1 MMRRSVGAADRR
13 ETKNNRWCSDRAQ
26 TKNASNCVYG
36 SSCCTDLGYCRCHI
50 GKSDASLGNAG
61 KCDLS
66 RAIRNHGIAL
76 RDATRRVE
84 RDLGPARSRTISR
97 RPRESRAR
105 AAPSGVRLQPLHGDE
120 RERARKGG
128 RERRA
133 RPTRPRARASRR
145 PRGAARRSEGAR
157 DRIDRTMLR
166 RSSSPQ
172 RGPGQV
178 LRRRVRRDRVRK
190 GARAR
195 LDRRGAR
202 GLRAFAFTTARQ

>member
-1 MMRRSVGAADRR
+1 MKIKTTGGVLIARQKKCQQLRLRLVVLYRPRLLQVPHRQIGCLSRS
-13 ETKNNRWCSDRAQ
+13 
-26 TKNASNCVYG
+26 
-36 SSCCTDLGYCRCHI
+36 H
-50 GKSDASLGNAG
+50 AG

-76 RDATRRVE
+76 RDATRRAE

-172 RGPGQV
+172 RGPGEV

-190 GARAR
+190 GARASP
-195 LDRRGAR
+195 DRRGVR